1 MPGGKLWSVS
11 TLVPLCPLESM
22 TSVAAIHYLV
32 AGWPE
37 KAKLDP
43 VREFV

>member
-1 MPGGKLWSVS
+1 
-11 TLVPLCPLESM
+11 LCPPESV
-22 TSVAAIHYLV
+22 TSVVAIHCLV